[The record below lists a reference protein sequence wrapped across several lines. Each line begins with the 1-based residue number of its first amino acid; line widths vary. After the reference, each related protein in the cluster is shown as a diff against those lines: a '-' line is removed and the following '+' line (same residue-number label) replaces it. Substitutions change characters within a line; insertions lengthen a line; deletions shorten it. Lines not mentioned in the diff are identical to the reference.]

1 MPESKRPSI
10 GIFRKILLWVFVIGV
25 WIAFYWYQDFK
36 QSNKKPASVS
46 PPPTQIEPL
55 TVKK

>member
-36 QSNKKPASVS
+36 QSNKKPASAS

-55 TVKK
+55 TVK